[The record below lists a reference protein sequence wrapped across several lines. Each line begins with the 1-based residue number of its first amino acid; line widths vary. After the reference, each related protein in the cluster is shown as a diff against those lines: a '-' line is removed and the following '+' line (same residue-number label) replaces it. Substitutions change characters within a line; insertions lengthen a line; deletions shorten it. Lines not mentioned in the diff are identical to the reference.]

1 MTEKKYTIVRR
12 KCDITLTLS
21 EEAFLRVMNA
31 LEDDD
36 RISASSEEYELFYA
50 ALQELKRDR

>member
-1 MTEKKYTIVRR
+1 MVEKKYSIVRR
-12 KCDITLTLS
+12 ECEITLTLS
-21 EEAFLRVMNA
+21 EGAFLRVMDV

-36 RISASSEEYELFYA
+36 RISAYEEEYELFRA

>member
-1 MTEKKYTIVRR
+1 MVEKKYTIVRR
-12 KCDITLTLS
+12 ECDITLTLS
-21 EEAFLRVMNA
+21 EDAFLRVMDA

-36 RISASSEEYELFYA
+36 RISAYEEEFVLFRA